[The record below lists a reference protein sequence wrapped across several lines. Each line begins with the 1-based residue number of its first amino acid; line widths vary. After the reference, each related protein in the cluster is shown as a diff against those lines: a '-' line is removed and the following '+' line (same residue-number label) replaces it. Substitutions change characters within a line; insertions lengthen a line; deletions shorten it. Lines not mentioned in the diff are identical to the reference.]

1 MVWPTAFHNQNT
13 HNDTIPNQSKTKMS
27 YLKFDKNL
35 LINLEQSLPKEM
47 LRTNRMGAYHCTT
60 LPGCNTRKQH
70 GLLVIPI
77 EGMGDKPHVLLSSL
91 DETVIQ
97 HGAPFNLGLHRY
109 RGGVYS
115 PNGHKYIREFDCEGV
130 PRMTYRVGGVI
141 LTKEKIFISNENRI
155 LIRYTLVEAHSATV
169 LRFRPFLAFRDAN
182 SLCVANSAIN
192 RDIEAVPNGVATCLY
207 EGFPKLY
214 MQFSHKAQ
222 WVDEPN
228 WYKDIEYVKDLER
241 GVPYCEDLWVPGY
254 FEVPIKKGESI
265 IFSAGVSEASPRSLK
280 KMYETE
286 IASRTPRTSF
296 FNCLK
301 NSAKQF
307 YVRKDG
313 DMFLISG
320 FPWGIV
326 LARNTFMALPGLTLA
341 IDHRADFEAIMGTA
355 LKALLRFAETGELN
369 ERIHGIEHPD
379 IPLWALWAIQ
389 QYTKSAGKDTA
400 RQMYMQPV
408 AELIDYVLAGGH
420 PNLYVDSESGL
431 LSTDGHNKAVSW
443 MNSMLGGVPVVRRTG
458 RLVEFNALWYNALM
472 FAAELAEPVEE
483 LAGRRE
489 AWLAEAEKMKK
500 PFVDTFMSE
509 GGYLYDYVDGTFAE
523 PSVRPNMAIAI
534 GLDYSPLDRRQRKT
548 VLDVVTRELLTPKGL
563 RTLSPK
569 SYGYRPCY
577 VGSPDEREF
586 AMHNGPAR
594 PWLIGFYADAYLRV
608 FGMSG
613 VAYIDRMLI
622 GFEDEMTQGCIGSL
636 SQLYDG
642 NPPYTGRG
650 AVSHATNVAEVL
662 RTYRSLK
669 RFEQ

>member
-169 LRFRPFLAFRDAN
+169 LRFRPFLAFRDVN

-228 WYKDIEYVKDLER
+228 WYKDIEDVKDLER

-443 MNSMLGGVPVVRRTG
+443 MNSMLGGAPVVRRTG

-472 FAAELAEPVEE
+472 FAAELAEPVGE

>member
-1 MVWPTAFHNQNT
+1 
-13 HNDTIPNQSKTKMS
+13 MS

-35 LINLEQSLPKEM
+35 LINLDQSLPKEM
-47 LRTNRMGAYHCTT
+47 LRTNQAGAYHCTT

-77 EGMGDKPHVLLSSL
+77 EQMDNKPHVLLSSL

-97 HGAPFNLGLHRY
+97 HGAEFNLGIHRY

-115 PNGHKYIREFDCEGV
+115 PNGHKYIREFDCEDV

-141 LTKEKIFISNENRI
+141 LTKEKIFISQENRI
-155 LIRYTLVEAHSATV
+155 LIRYTLVEAHSPTT
-169 LRFRPFLAFRDAN
+169 LRFRPFLAFRESN
-182 SLCVANSAIN
+182 SLCMANDKIN
-192 RDIEAVPNGVATCLY
+192 RNIEPVENGIGTCLY
-207 EGFPKLY
+207 DGFPTLY
-214 MQFSHKAQ
+214 MQFSHKAT
-222 WVDEPN
+222 WVDQPN
-228 WYKDIEYVKDLER
+228 WYNGIEYVKDLER

-254 FEVPIKKGESI
+254 FELPIKKGQSI
-265 IFSAGVSEASPRSLK
+265 IFSAGVDPVAPRNLK
-280 KMYETE
+280 KMYESE

-307 YVRKDG
+307 YLRQG
-313 DMFLISG
+313 DSMYVISG
-320 FPWGIV
+320 YPWGVV

-341 IDHRADFEAIMGTA
+341 IDHRADYEAIMDTA
-355 LKALLRFAETGELN
+355 LRALTRYIDTGETSR
-369 ERIHGIEHPD
+369 RISGIDLPD
-379 IPLWALWAIQ
+379 IPLWATWAIQ
-389 QYTKSAGKDTA
+389 QYAKTVGLTA
-400 RQMYMQPV
+400 ARDKYLEPV
-408 AELIDYVLAGGH
+408 ATILDWILRNGNPKLH
-420 PNLYVDSESGL
+420 VDGESGL
-431 LSTDGHNKAVSW
+431 LETDGYHQAASW
-443 MNSMLGGVPVVRRTG
+443 MNSMLDGAPVIRRSG

-472 FAAELAEPVEE
+472 FGAELAAEDPT
-483 LAGRRE
+483 LAERRQ
-489 AWLAEAEKMKK
+489 AWLDAAEKMKA
-500 PFVDTFMSE
+500 PFVGTFLNES
-509 GGYLYDYVDGTFAE
+509 GYLYDYVDGTFAD

-534 GLDYSPLDRRQRKT
+534 GLDYSPLDRRQRKS

-569 SYGYRPCY
+569 SYGYRPNY
-577 VGSPDEREF
+577 LGSPREREE

-613 VAYIDRMLI
+613 VNYIDRMLI
-622 GFEDEMTQGCIGSL
+622 GFEDEMSQGCIGSL

-642 NPPYTGRG
+642 NPPYVGRG

-662 RTYRSLK
+662 RTLRTLK
-669 RFEQ
+669 RLSD